1 MEIEKVF
8 PSARKSVSSNSN
20 EDFLK
25 QKLPVNGFPVQELVE
40 IESICFP
47 PAENSYWELLCKSV
61 LRCVF
66 VWEFEA
72 FCIVQPQLRKRIA
85 LLTAEEH

>member
-47 PAENSYWELLCKSV
+47 PAENSYWELLSKK
-61 LRCVF
+61 VF
-66 VWEFEA
+66 
-72 FCIVQPQLRKRIA
+72 
-85 LLTAEEH
+85 